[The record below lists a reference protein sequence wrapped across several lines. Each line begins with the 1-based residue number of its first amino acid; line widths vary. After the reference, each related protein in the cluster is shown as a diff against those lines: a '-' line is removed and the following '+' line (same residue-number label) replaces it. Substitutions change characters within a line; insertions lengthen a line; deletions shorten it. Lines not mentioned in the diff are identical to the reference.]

1 MWIWIDSALTLRDSR
16 RRVLNHAKGG
26 EAAICS
32 LVSKYGVPPA
42 SARNLQQ
49 ALIHRTLLYGAEL
62 TCDGSKKMEKE
73 VQLLT
78 NRMGRASLGV
88 RQTTPLGIVM
98 AESGLTP
105 ARALLDHRQ
114 A

>member
-1 MWIWIDSALTLRDSR
+1 
-16 RRVLNHAKGG
+16 
-26 EAAICS
+26 
-32 LVSKYGVPPA
+32 
-42 SARNLQQ
+42 
-49 ALIHRTLLYGAEL
+49 
-62 TCDGSKKMEKE
+62 MEKE

-98 AESGLTP
+98 AESALPP

-114 A
+114 AQFALRLMARPENGGGQEEILERKSSLTARIKERCGLRRRDTVEVQV

>member
-1 MWIWIDSALTLRDSR
+1 M
-16 RRVLNHAKGG
+16 HGM
-26 EAAICS
+26 
-32 LVSKYGVPPA
+32 
-42 SARNLQQ
+42 
-49 ALIHRTLLYGAEL
+49 LLYRAEL
-62 TCDGSKKMEKE
+62 TWDGSKKMEKE

-78 NRMGRASLGV
+78 NRMGRTSLGV

-105 ARALLDHRQ
+105 ARALFDHRQ